1 MYIVSLGRAAFG
13 LRPIGL
19 LIVKPSMAEPHNIG
33 VIINIIDNNIIDII
47 SDNIV
52 LLLSLSMT

>member
-1 MYIVSLGRAAFG
+1 M
-13 LRPIGL
+13 
-19 LIVKPSMAEPHNIG
+19 KPSMAEPHNIG

-52 LLLSLSMT
+52 LLLSMT

>member
-1 MYIVSLGRAAFG
+1 M
-13 LRPIGL
+13 
-19 LIVKPSMAEPHNIG
+19 KPSMAEPHNIE

-52 LLLSLSMT
+52 LLLLLSMT